1 MQTVLTV
8 LKDIAPGD
16 WRVIPDPITKAWS
29 VQKRLPTKVYIYR
42 FVPENSNV
50 IYFL

>member
-16 WRVIPDPITKAWS
+16 WRADPITKVS
-29 VQKRLPTKVYIYR
+29 RNFCPPKCIYTV
-42 FVPENSNV
+42 VPKTAM
-50 IYFL
+50 